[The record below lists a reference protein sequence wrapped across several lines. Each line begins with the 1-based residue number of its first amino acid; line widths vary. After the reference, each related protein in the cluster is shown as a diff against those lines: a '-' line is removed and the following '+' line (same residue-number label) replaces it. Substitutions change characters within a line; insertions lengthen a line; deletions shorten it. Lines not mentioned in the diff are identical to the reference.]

1 MIIVDKVL
9 EEREISNNSI
19 KVGLIGCGEM
29 GKGILNQINFFTPG
43 IKLLVIYNRTLERS
57 VKSCNELRIENYAID
72 NDVKSAETNLEKGKI
87 ILTDRLELLF
97 TLTQIDVLI
106 EATGTISFASAT
118 IMQAFKAGKHLL
130 SFNAELDSTLGP
142 VLHHRSK
149 EYNVK
154 YALSDGDQPGVIM
167 NLYRYVKLMG
177 FKPLVCG
184 NIKGMQDR
192 YRTPQTQKAFAAKW
206 GMNPYMAT
214 NFADGTKVSF
224 EQSCVANAT
233 GMGVT
238 KRGMIGPESNEHID
252 KLTHLFDFEQLQRTG
267 GIVDYV
273 VGANPSPGVF
283 IFASSDNPYSKK
295 YLEYGKMGKGPL
307 YSFYTPYHLL
317 FFDIAS
323 SISRLIDFDDPV
335 IAPIKGPVV
344 EVIAVAKT
352 DLFPGD
358 VLDGIGGFKLYGLC
372 ENHSVRLKENL
383 LPMGL
388 AEGCIVKRPVKK
400 DSVLTYTD
408 VEIQEERFIDKL
420 IDEQNQM

>member
-1 MIIVDKVL
+1 VL
-9 EEREISNNSI
+9 KQREMSKHPI

-43 IKLLVIYNRTLERS
+43 IKLLIIYNRTLEKS
-57 VKSCNELRIENYAID
+57 VKACYELGIKNYKID
-72 NDVKSAETNLEKGKI
+72 KDVESAEKNLEKGKI

-97 TLTQIDVLI
+97 ELTQIDVLI

-118 IMQAFKAGKHLL
+118 IMQAFKAGKHVL

-142 VLHHRSK
+142 VLYHKSK

-154 YALSDGDQPGVIM
+154 YALGDGDQPGVIM
-167 NLYRYVKLMG
+167 NLYRYVRMMG
-177 FKPLVCG
+177 FKPMVCG

-192 YRTPQTQKAFAAKW
+192 YRTPDTQKAFAAKW
-206 GMNPYMAT
+206 GMNPCMAT
-214 NFADGTKVSF
+214 NFADGTKLSF

-233 GMGVT
+233 GMGIA
-238 KRGMIGPESNEHID
+238 KRGMIGPESVEHID
-252 KLTHLFDFEQLQRTG
+252 KLTHLFDFEQLKSSA
-267 GIVDYV
+267 GIVDYI
-273 VGANPSPGVF
+273 VGAQPSPGVF
-283 IFASSDNPYSKK
+283 VFASCEDTFSRK

-323 SISRLIDFDDPV
+323 SVSRMIDFDDPV
-335 IAPIKGPVV
+335 VIPIKGSVV
-344 EVIAVAKT
+344 DVIAVAKT

-358 VLDGIGGFKLYGLC
+358 ILDGIGGFKAYGLC
-372 ENHSVRLKENL
+372 ENHSVRLEENL

-388 AEGCIVKRPVKK
+388 AEGCVIKKRVKK
-400 DSVLTYTD
+400 DSVITYND
-408 VEIQEERFIDKL
+408 VEIPRVRL
-420 IDEQNQM
+420 IDELMELQNRLQEN